1 MKIQLIRNAS
11 LKIWINNKVILVD
24 PMLGDKYSI
33 PSFGGKS
40 KNPTVDLPISI
51 EEAIEGVDMVLLT
64 HLHQDHWDEK
74 AWETI
79 PKNTTILCQPGDVEK
94 IKAQGFNIII
104 SIDGSFT
111 FEGLQITRTKAQH
124 GSGRV
129 LELMGKASG
138 YVLQAEGEPTI
149 YIVGDSIL
157 IPEIK
162 NIVDRFNPEVV
173 LTNSGGA
180 VMPGYEKTP
189 ILMDA
194 TQTADLADYISPKL
208 LVGIHLEALDH
219 CQVSREELN
228 LLGSVQDS
236 RNIFIPFDGDI
247 MEFGM

>member
-11 LKIWINNKVILVD
+11 LKIWIGNKVILVD
-24 PMLGDKYSI
+24 PMLGDMHSI

-40 KNPTVDLPISI
+40 KNPLVDLPISI
-51 EEAIEGVDMVLLT
+51 EEALDGVDMVLLT

-79 PKNTTILCQPGDVEK
+79 PKNTTILCQPDDVEK
-94 IKAQGFNIII
+94 IKAQGFDIII
-104 SIDGSFT
+104 SIVGGFNYQ
-111 FEGLQITRTKAQH
+111 GLQITRTKAQH
-124 GSGRV
+124 GSGSV
-129 LELMGKASG
+129 LELMGDASG
-138 YVLQAEGEPTI
+138 YILQAEGEPTI

-157 IPEIK
+157 TPEIK
-162 NIVDRFNPEVV
+162 SNVDRFQPEVV

-180 VMPGYEKTP
+180 IMPGYENTP

-208 LVGIHLEALDH
+208 LIGIHLEALDH
-219 CQVSREELN
+219 CQVSREELI
-228 LLGSVQDS
+228 LLGSVKDS
-236 RNIFIPFDGDI
+236 RNIFIPFDGDV